1 MMINFNKII
10 NFTKNN
16 KNSVFLAIVFFSLS
30 SLVLS
35 SVSIYKSQS
44 NTKIVIFDRN
54 ALFQDYYKSLVALN
68 TSSQT
73 PDEFKK
79 IIEKKNTFFVTE
91 MIRDLNNYQKSHHAI
106 IVKRS
111 SLSAPDIILN
121 SDANITHFIE
131 KKLKS
136 QGAIA

>member
-1 MMINFNKII
+1 MIINLNKFI

-16 KNSVFLAIVFFSLS
+16 KNIVLLMMLFFLFSSFILSFVSV
-30 SLVLS
+30 
-35 SVSIYKSQS
+35 YKSQS
-44 NTKIVIFDRN
+44 NTKIVVFDRD
-54 ALFQDYYKSLVALN
+54 ALFKDYYKSLVALN

-79 IIEKKNTFFVTE
+79 ILEKKNTFFVTE
-91 MIRDLNNYQKSHHAI
+91 MISDLNDYQKSHHAI

-121 SDANITHFIE
+121 SDENITHFIE
-131 KKLKS
+131 TELKS

>member
-1 MMINFNKII
+1 MII
-10 NFTKNN
+10 NLNKFINITKNN
-16 KNSVFLAIVFFSLS
+16 KYIPILIILFISFGALLLSFIAIHA
-30 SLVLS
+30 
-35 SVSIYKSQS
+35 SQS
-44 NTKIVIFDRN
+44 ITKIVVFDRD
-54 ALFQDYYKSLVALN
+54 ALFKDYYKSLVALN

-91 MIRDLNNYQKSHHAI
+91 MISDLNDYQKSHHAI

-121 SDANITHFIE
+121 SDENITHFIE
-131 KKLKS
+131 TKLKS